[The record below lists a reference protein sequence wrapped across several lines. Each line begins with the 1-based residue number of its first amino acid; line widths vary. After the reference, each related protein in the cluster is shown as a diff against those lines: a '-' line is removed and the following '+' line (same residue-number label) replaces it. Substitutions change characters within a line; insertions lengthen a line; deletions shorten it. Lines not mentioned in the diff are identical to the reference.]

1 MTRRVRI
8 QYPGAI
14 YHVMNRG
21 DHKER
26 IFCDDQD
33 RQQFLATLEEVCQ
46 KTAWH
51 VHAFCLMS
59 NHFHLVVETP
69 TPNLVEG
76 MTWFLKSKA
85 GVMKKDQAPHRAGRY
100 TQLARIIH
108 LWDRRRRRECRH
120 FGLCGARYPELG
132 RRWSLSR
139 ISQAD
144 YAMGTAW
151 GQGCPPCHARAVSAI
166 LMQP

>member
-100 TQLARIIH
+100 TQLARIS
-108 LWDRRRRRECRH
+108 
-120 FGLCGARYPELG
+120 
-132 RRWSLSR
+132 SLVGPKKK
-139 ISQAD
+139 A
-144 YAMGTAW
+144 
-151 GQGCPPCHARAVSAI
+151 
-166 LMQP
+166 